1 MWNSDTGL
9 VLGTNS
15 TTPDVAMAKQAVKK
29 AAAHSSRRQLIIS
42 RGDNGYVRRGGPGRI
57 KESDEVSCSLS
68 QDRRRKK
75 KAAGGDRKSASRRSR
90 KASRAG
96 R

>member
-1 MWNSDTGL
+1 
-9 VLGTNS
+9 
-15 TTPDVAMAKQAVKK
+15 MAKQAVKK

-42 RGDNGYVRRGGPGRI
+42 RADNGYVRRGGPGRI

-68 QDRRRKK
+68 QDRRRKEK
-75 KAAGGDRKSASRRSR
+75 TAAKPEQGDRGDRTSASRTSR